1 LKKPL
6 LHIVKDW
13 IDERTGLIKTGAEFL
28 HEEIPGGTRFSYTL
42 GSACMFL
49 LTMQIVTGIWQLF
62 YYVPTV
68 DYAYS
73 SLNYLRLQVPF
84 GWLIHGIHYW
94 GGTLFT
100 IIVGLHCL
108 RVFIWGSYKKPRELV
123 WLIGI
128 VLIIL
133 TAMFMFTG
141 PVLPW
146 DKDGFFA
153 GQVGIGIA
161 GSVPIVGPL
170 TQAILQGANKMG
182 QMALLRMYVLH
193 VAILPGAIALFVMLH
208 LIAFR
213 KYGESGPWDEKKRK
227 AVGYFW
233 PEQIFKDVLVTFLIF
248 LLLVYLSAFFP
259 APFSGLA
266 DPADTLVSP
275 KPAWTFLFLYQ
286 ILKFFPG
293 PLEPLGTAGVPLMII
308 LLFASL
314 PFVDKSPEKN
324 PFKRGFVILSGF
336 AFVGIVLYL
345 TWLGYIYKSD
355 AELSQMEPAAS
366 RVINPDDNEKEKLS
380 KLYAAMVEANADKQ
394 ATGEKLFKTLGCTE
408 CHTVTG
414 TASNKQG
421 PDLLMAKG
429 NNRTRDWMYTQ
440 IIAPQAHNPKT
451 IMPPYAQLSHRNIN
465 LLIDY
470 LDGLLPKAMPP
481 APAPPPQTAAG
492 VGQNKAASVKYGE
505 QLYNSQG
512 CIQCH
517 TIQGRTGNKTGP
529 DLIMAIKKD
538 KPSKDWLKVQLTAPR
553 EHNPLSVMP
562 SFEGR
567 LNNDQMNA
575 MIEFLMSLLKREAAP
590 VPAGSSS
597 SQEAGEVQNGSGQA
611 NNAGS
616 VQATGVIGD
625 KEHGAI
631 LFHQS
636 CIMCHGPHGDN
647 RTPGFAGYLTEKG
660 DATGQH
666 PPKGVPSL
674 NPIDRAVYN
683 VDPQLFAQH
692 VDQYVQHGIPNTQG
706 GPNMPAFGDSHALT
720 QAQIADLE
728 AYVLSL
734 NGVDRTMILNPGIEP
749 KEFFYL
755 LMAITSVI
763 VMLAAL
769 YWYVMRLLKI

>member
-1 LKKPL
+1 MKKKEPL
-6 LHIVKDW
+6 LNVVKDW
-13 IDERTGLIKTGAEFL
+13 VNERTGLITFFSEFL

-49 LTMQIVTGIWQLF
+49 LTMQIVSGIWQLF

-108 RVFIWGSYKKPRELV
+108 RVFIWGSYKKPREMV

-128 VLIIL
+128 VLIVL
-133 TAMFMFTG
+133 TALFMFTG

-161 GSVPIVGPL
+161 GSVPIVGPI

-193 VAILPGAIALFVMLH
+193 VAILPAAIGGFVMLH

-213 KYGESGPWDEKKRK
+213 TYGESGPWDEKKRK
-227 AVGYFW
+227 VVGYFW
-233 PEQIFKDVLVTFLIF
+233 PEQIFKDVVVTFLIF
-248 LLLVYLSAFFP
+248 LLLVYLSAFCP

-266 DPADTLVSP
+266 DPSDTLVSP

-286 ILKFFPG
+286 ILKYLPG

-308 LLFASL
+308 LLFGSL

-324 PFKRGFVILSGF
+324 PFKRGFVVLCGF
-336 AFVGIVLYL
+336 AFVGVVLYL

-355 AELSQMEPAAS
+355 AERSQMEPAVTVS
-366 RVINPDDNEKEKLS
+366 SSLSDNKKIKLAEEYEG
-380 KLYAAMVEANADKQ
+380 LVAADADKHK
-394 ATGEKLFKTLGCTE
+394 TGKQLFKTLGCTE
-408 CHTVTG
+408 CHTTTG
-414 TASNKQG
+414 VASNKQG

-429 NNRTRDWMYTQ
+429 NNRSHDWLYTQ
-440 IIAPQAHNPKT
+440 IISPQTHNEKT
-451 IMPPYAQLSHRNIN
+451 IMPPFAQLSAKNVD
-465 LLIDY
+465 LLVDY
-470 LDGLLPKAMPP
+470 LESLTPPQGTAAPK
-481 APAPPPQTAAG
+481 APAPTATG
-492 VGQNKAASVKYGE
+492 PAASPADSVKNGE
-505 QLYNSQG
+505 QLFNTMG
-512 CIQCH
+512 CVQCH
-517 TIQGRTGNKTGP
+517 TIQGTPSNKLGP
-529 DLIMAIKKD
+529 DLIMAISKD
-538 KPSKDWLKVQLTAPR
+538 KPTKDWLKTQLMTPQA
-553 EHNPLSVMP
+553 HNPSSVMP
-562 SFEGR
+562 SFASR
-567 LNNDQMNA
+567 LNDAQMSDMVN
-575 MIEFLMSLLKREAAP
+575 FLSSLSTRKSAA
-590 VPAGSSS
+590 VPAGGSSS
-597 SQEAGEVQNGSGQA
+597 GEAAENQERAGPAASSGSG
-611 NNAGS
+611 
-616 VQATGVIGD
+616 VQATGIIGD
-625 KEHGAI
+625 KDHGQI

-636 CIMCHGPHGDN
+636 CIMCHGPQGS
-647 RTPGFAGYLTEKG
+647 
-660 DATGQH
+660 H
-666 PPKGVPSL
+666 PQQPGVPVL

-683 VDPQLFAQH
+683 ADPQLFAQH
-692 VDQYVQHGIPNTQG
+692 IDQYIEHGIPNTVKG
-706 GPNMPAFGDSHALT
+706 GPDMPAFGDSHALS

-734 NGVDRTMILNPGIEP
+734 NGVDRTMIVNPGIEP
-749 KEFFYL
+749 KEFFYML
-755 LMAITSVI
+755 AAITSVI
-763 VMLAAL
+763 VMLAAF
-769 YWYVMRLLKI
+769 YWFLMKLLKI

>member
-1 LKKPL
+1 MKKTPL
-6 LHIVKDW
+6 LHTVKDW
-13 IDERTGLIKTGAEFL
+13 INERTGLITFFSEFL

-49 LTMQIVTGIWQLF
+49 LTIQIVTGVWQLF

-73 SLNYLRLQVPF
+73 SLSYLRLQVPF

-108 RVFIWGSYKKPRELV
+108 RVFIWGSYKKPREMV

-128 VLIIL
+128 VLIVL
-133 TAMFMFTG
+133 TALFMFTG

-146 DKDGFFA
+146 DKSGYFA

-170 TQAILQGANKMG
+170 TQSILQGANKMG

-193 VAILPGAIALFVMLH
+193 VAILPGAIAAFVMLH

-213 KYGESGPWDEKKRK
+213 TYGESGPWDEKKRK
-227 AVGYFW
+227 KTGYFW
-233 PEQIFKDVLVTFLIF
+233 PEQIFKDVVVTFLIF

-286 ILKFFPG
+286 ILKFLPG
-293 PLEPLGTAGVPLMII
+293 PLEPLGTAGVPMMII

-314 PFVDKSPEKN
+314 PFLDKSPEKN
-324 PFKRGFVILSGF
+324 PFKRGFVVLSGF

-345 TWLGYIYKSD
+345 TWLGYVYRSD
-355 AELSQMEPAAS
+355 AELSQMEAPTAMVS
-366 RVINPDDNEKEKLS
+366 HDKEKVALS
-380 KLYAAMVEANADKQ
+380 ERYTAMVAANADKQ

-408 CHTVTG
+408 CHTTTG
-414 TASNKQG
+414 VASNKQG
-421 PDLLMAKG
+421 PDLLLAAKG
-429 NNRTRDWMYTQ
+429 NNRTDQWLHDQ
-440 IIAPQAHNPKT
+440 IRAPQSHNPTT
-451 IMPPYAQLSHRNIN
+451 IMPPYAHLSGQNID
-465 LLIDY
+465 LLAAY
-470 LDGLLPKAMPP
+470 LESLKSKDLPAAPPPP
-481 APAPPPQTAAG
+481 APAAAG
-492 VGQNKAASVKYGE
+492 APEDTAGLAKYGE
-505 QLYNSQG
+505 QLFNSQG
-512 CIQCH
+512 CVQCH
-517 TIQGRTGNKTGP
+517 TIQGRPSNKTGP

-538 KPSKDWLKVQLTAPR
+538 MPTKDWLKVQLTTPQA
-553 EHNPLSVMP
+553 HNPLSIMP
-562 SFEGR
+562 SFASR
-567 LNNDQMNA
+567 LNDDQMNA
-575 MIEFLMSLLKREAAP
+575 MIVFLSSLSKREATAA
-590 VPAGSSS
+590 PAGEESAASSENQGGAAAS
-597 SQEAGEVQNGSGQA
+597 SGGG
-611 NNAGS
+611 
-616 VQATGVIGD
+616 VQATGIIGD

-636 CIMCHGPHGDN
+636 CIMCHGPHGN
-647 RTPGFAGYLTEKG
+647 PKTPGFTGFLTG
-660 DATGQH
+660 A
-666 PPKGVPSL
+666 PKGVPSL

-683 VDPQLFAQH
+683 ADPQVFAQH
-692 VDQYVQHGIPNTQG
+692 IDQFIQHGIPNTEG
-706 GPNMPAFGDSHALT
+706 GPNMPNFGDSHALT

-734 NGVDRTMILNPGIEP
+734 NGVDRTMIMNPGIEP
-749 KEFFYL
+749 KEFFYML
-755 LMAITSVI
+755 AAITSVI
-763 VMLAAL
+763 IMLAAL
-769 YWYVMRLLKI
+769 YWFLMKLLKV

>member
-1 LKKPL
+1 MTDSSKKPV
-6 LHIVKDW
+6 LHVVKDW
-13 IDERTGLIKTGAEFL
+13 VNERTGLITFFSEFL

-49 LTMQIVTGIWQLF
+49 LTIQIVTGIWQLF

-108 RVFIWGSYKKPRELV
+108 RVFIWGSYKKPREMV

-133 TAMFMFTG
+133 TALFMFTG

-146 DKDGFFA
+146 DKDGYFA

-193 VAILPGAIALFVMLH
+193 VAILPAAIGGFVMLH

-213 KYGESGPWDEKKRK
+213 TYGESGPWDEKKRK
-227 AVGYFW
+227 VVGYFW
-233 PEQIFKDVLVTFLIF
+233 PEQIFKDVVVTFLIF

-266 DPADTLVSP
+266 DPSDTLVSP

-286 ILKFFPG
+286 ILKIFPG
-293 PLEPLGTAGVPLMII
+293 PLEPLGTAGVPLMIV

-324 PFKRGFVILSGF
+324 PFKRGFVVLSGF

-345 TWLGYIYKSD
+345 TWLGYIYRSD
-355 AELSQMEPAAS
+355 AEKSQMEAPVTIS
-366 RVINPDDNEKEKLS
+366 QDDSGKIKLADQ
-380 KLYAAMVEANADKQ
+380 YTAMVAANADKK
-394 ATGEKLFKTLGCTE
+394 ASGEKLFKTLGCTE

-414 TASNKQG
+414 VASNKQG

-429 NNRTRDWMYTQ
+429 NNRSSEWLYTQ
-440 IIAPQAHNPKT
+440 ILAPQAHNQKT
-451 IMPPYAQLSHRNIN
+451 IMPPFAHLSEENIN
-465 LLIDY
+465 LLVTY
-470 LDGLLPKAMPP
+470 LQGLTPPPGAAAPP
-481 APAPPPQTAAG
+481 AAVPAAAAG
-492 VGQNKAASVKYGE
+492 APVDAATSVKNGE
-505 QLYNSQG
+505 QLFNSMG

-517 TIQGRTGNKTGP
+517 TIQGTPSNKLGP
-529 DLIMAIKKD
+529 DLIMSIAKD
-538 KPSKDWLKVQLTAPR
+538 KPSNDWLKTQLMTPQA
-553 EHNPLSVMP
+553 HNPTSVMP
-562 SFEGR
+562 SFASR
-567 LNNDQMNA
+567 LNDAQMSDMVN
-575 MIEFLMSLLKREAAP
+575 FLSSLATRKPTAPAAGAAVAAASESQEAAP
-590 VPAGSSS
+590 PASSS
-597 SQEAGEVQNGSGQA
+597 GSG
-611 NNAGS
+611 
-616 VQATGVIGD
+616 VQALGIIGD
-625 KEHGAI
+625 KDHGAI

-647 RTPGFAGYLTEKG
+647 KTPGFTAYI
-660 DATGQH
+660 TGGST
-666 PPKGVPSL
+666 PPKGVPAL

-683 VDPQLFAQH
+683 MDPQLFVQH
-692 VDQYVQHGIPNTQG
+692 IDQFIQHGIPNTEG

-734 NGVDRTMILNPGIEP
+734 NGVDRTMIMNPGIEP
-749 KEFFYL
+749 REFFYML
-755 LMAITSVI
+755 VAITSVI
-763 VMLAAL
+763 IMLAVL
-769 YWYVMRLLKI
+769 YWFLMKLLKI